1 MSSHAIHHALLR
13 PCVLHI
19 LRAAGYHSTKPS
31 VLDALTDIAGRYMHL
46 LATSTANHAAADP
59 TELGISIADVRLAMQ
74 DCAAIVPEKVWEDQ
88 VFDGEEDVRGVEVF
102 VEWARGEA
110 NREIRRVALEGGE
123 EGGGDYLMA
132 LKKKHDKG
140 DEESR
145 YTGTIIGHEAEPRAI
160 PVEGGDI
167 TSLKEWADILH
178 RNAAKQTVSSED
190 TSRRQSSELSS
201 VGDGDQDM
209 EGMVF
214 S

>member
-31 VLDALTDIAGRYMHL
+31 VLDALTDIAGRYMLL

-88 VFDGEEDVRGVEVF
+88 VFDDEEDTRGVDLF
-102 VEWARGEA
+102 IEWARGAA
-110 NREIRRVALEGGE
+110 NKEIRRVALEGGD
-123 EGGGDYLMA
+123 EGKDDYLTT
-132 LKKKHDKG
+132 LKKKHDKA

-145 YTGTIIGHEAEPRAI
+145 YIGTIIGNEAEPRAI

-178 RNAAKQTVSSED
+178 KNATKQTDNSVD

-201 VGDGDQDM
+201 VGDQDM

-214 S
+214 T